1 MNTKT
6 IAFRCPEE
14 ILDEMDALCNFNRVD
29 RSTFIVQA
37 LHKLL
42 LGLETQGMNLPQS
55 PEADTAG
62 QEDE

>member
-1 MNTKT
+1 MKTKT
-6 IAFRCPEE
+6 ISFRCPEE

-42 LGLETQGMNLPQS
+42 TGLETQGVSLPQA
-55 PEADTAG
+55 PLPADSE
-62 QEDE
+62 QEDK